1 MKEKRKLGKGLDAIF
16 GANLEAALNDIKKTD
31 ANGITSSNQE
41 ISIKDIRTNPYQ
53 PRKVFDKDKLKELAE
68 SIKIHGVFQPI
79 LVRKSIKGYE
89 LISGE
94 RRTRASKMAG
104 KEKIPAIVLEF
115 SDEQMMEV
123 SLLENIQREDLSIIE
138 EAKAYQN
145 LIEKIGYTQEEL
157 AKRVGKSREHITN
170 TLRLLK
176 LPITILNYLDEKKL
190 SAGSARALLSLDDQQ
205 QMLDV
210 AKYAIDEQMSVRAL
224 EKYVKNLKTKTQP
237 KKVKEMNHNLKY
249 VKELCERKLNTKVD
263 VSSRKL
269 TIFYKGNQQLNSI
282 LDLLGVIE
290 E

>member
-16 GANLEAALNDIKKTD
+16 GANLEAALNDIKKID
-31 ANGITSSNQE
+31 ENGIVSSNQE
-41 ISIKDIRTNPYQ
+41 INIKEIRTNPYQ
-53 PRKVFDKDKLKELAE
+53 PRKTFDREKLQELAD

-94 RRTRASKMAG
+94 RRTRASKLAG
-104 KEKIPAIVLEF
+104 KEMIPAIVLEF
-115 SDEQMMEV
+115 NDEQMMEV

-176 LPITILNYLDEKKL
+176 LPATILGYLNEKKI
-190 SAGSARALLSLDDQQ
+190 SAGSARSLLSLDDQQ
-205 QMLDV
+205 QMIEV
-210 AKYAIDEQMSVRAL
+210 AKLAIEQSMSVRTL
-224 EKYVKNLKTKTQP
+224 EKYIKNLKSGIKP

-263 VSSRKL
+263 ITSRKL

-282 LDLLGVIE
+282 LELLGAIE